1 MKMMKR
7 SGERGFTLIELMIVV
22 AIIGI
27 LAAIAIPK
35 FADLIRKSNE
45 GSTKGNLG
53 ALKGALAVY
62 YGQNEG
68 SYPNDDLTS
77 LDAFY
82 MTCAG
87 VCTVSVVVAVVY
99 LVQTLKQLRQTAGQV
114 QQTAEQAQR
123 TAQAVEQLAR
133 RLDDNVEAVSGV
145 TEKVREFTDGL
156 QSG

>member
-1 MKMMKR
+1 MMKAIRR

-68 SYPNDDLTS
+68 MYPVDDLTS
-77 LDAFY
+77 LTANGTY
-82 MTCAG
+82 MQNIPPANMPPFHAKSTTVNNGTAVNDIAG
-87 VCTVSVVVAVVY
+87 WMY
-99 LVQTLKQLRQTAGQV
+99 
-114 QQTAEQAQR
+114 
-123 TAQAVEQLAR
+123 
-133 RLDDNVEAVSGV
+133 DNVS
-145 TEKVREFTDGL
+145 TDSSYG
-156 QSG
+156 SFWTNCTHTDTKGSAWNSY

>member
-1 MKMMKR
+1 MTKAMKR

-62 YGQNEG
+62 YGENEG
-68 SYPNDDLTS
+68 AYPQDDLTS
-77 LDAFY
+77 LTVNGKY
-82 MTCAG
+82 MQNIPPANMPPFHAKSTL
-87 VCTVSVVVAVVY
+87 VNVAAAVND
-99 LVQTLKQLRQTAGQV
+99 TAGW
-114 QQTAEQAQR
+114 
-123 TAQAVEQLAR
+123 LF
-133 RLDDNVEAVSGV
+133 DNIS
-145 TEKVREFTDGL
+145 TDTNFGSL
-156 QSG
+156 WTNCSHTDTKGSAWNTY

>member
-1 MKMMKR
+1 MMTSMKR

-68 SYPNDDLTS
+68 IYPTDALVSLTANGTYMQNIPTANMPPFHAKSTTVNTGTAVND
-77 LDAFY
+77 A
-82 MTCAG
+82 AG
-87 VCTVSVVVAVVY
+87 WMF
-99 LVQTLKQLRQTAGQV
+99 
-114 QQTAEQAQR
+114 
-123 TAQAVEQLAR
+123 
-133 RLDDNVEAVSGV
+133 DNVS
-145 TEKVREFTDGL
+145 TDSSYGSL
-156 QSG
+156 WANCTHTDTKGTAWNAY

>member
-1 MKMMKR
+1 MKNVQQR

-62 YGQNEG
+62 YGENEG
-68 SYPNDDLTS
+68 AYPIDNLTS
-77 LDAFY
+77 LTVNGKY
-82 MTCAG
+82 MQNIPPANMPPFHAKSTLVNVGNAVNDSAG
-87 VCTVSVVVAVVY
+87 WMF
-99 LVQTLKQLRQTAGQV
+99 
-114 QQTAEQAQR
+114 
-123 TAQAVEQLAR
+123 
-133 RLDDNVEAVSGV
+133 DNIS
-145 TEKVREFTDGL
+145 TDTSFGSL
-156 QSG
+156 WTNCSHTDTKGSTWNTY

>member
-1 MKMMKR
+1 MMQKSMKR

-62 YGQNEG
+62 YGENEG
-68 SYPNDDLTS
+68 SYPTDDLTS
-77 LDAFY
+77 LTVAGKY
-82 MTCAG
+82 MQNIPVANMPPFHAKSS
-87 VCTVSVVVAVVY
+87 TVNTGLAVVDGVGY
-99 LVQTLKQLRQTAGQV
+99 MF
-114 QQTAEQAQR
+114 
-123 TAQAVEQLAR
+123 
-133 RLDDNVEAVSGV
+133 DNVS
-145 TEKVREFTDGL
+145 TDASFGSL
-156 QSG
+156 WVNCTHTDTKGTAWNAY